1 VIRVTALYREQPEA
15 ERYERHAEL
24 CRRVEGST
32 FRHGRVLRTL
42 SGEPELHYYAEFE
55 FPDMDAF
62 KAVADSEELRATGKD
77 AAEMG
82 VPHSVYLVSVD

>member
-1 VIRVTALYREQPEA
+1 VIRVIATYSQPVDD
-15 ERYERHAEL
+15 ERYAQHVQL
-24 CRRVEGST
+24 CRQVPGST
-32 FRHGRVLRTL
+32 FRHGKVLRTL
-42 SGEPELHYYAEFE
+42 FGDQLDYYAEFE

-62 KAVADSEELRATGKD
+62 KAIADSDVFRATGKD

>member
-1 VIRVTALYREQPEA
+1 MVVYSEQPDA
-15 ERYERHAEL
+15 DRYAQHVEL
-24 CRRVEGST
+24 CRQVAGST

-42 SGEPELHYYAEFE
+42 HGEPELRYYAEFE
-55 FPDMDAF
+55 FPDQDAF
-62 KAVADSEELRATGKD
+62 QAVADSAELRSTGAD

>member
-1 VIRVTALYREQPEA
+1 MIRVMVVYREEPDGD
-15 ERYERHAEL
+15 RYQQHVEL
-24 CRRVEGST
+24 CRRVAGSN

-42 SGEPELHYYAEFE
+42 HGEPELHYYAEFE
-55 FPDMDAF
+55 FPDLESF
-62 KAVADSEELRATGKD
+62 QAVADSAELRATGAD

>member
-1 VIRVTALYREQPEA
+1 MIRVVAVYHEQPDPGRYA
-15 ERYERHAEL
+15 EH
-24 CRRVEGST
+24 VEYCLKIPGAA

-42 SGEPELHYYAEFE
+42 HGEPELHYYAEFE

-62 KAVADSEELRATGKD
+62 KAAADSDEFKATGKD

-82 VPHSVYLVSVD
+82 VPHSVYLASVD